1 MNRAF
6 YTDHTAHAYWP
17 NKPQGKNFLLHKGQR
32 RTSARIVSSMPHL
45 GNLQNR
51 RRILKSGDSWPLV
64 VRRRPSLALHP
75 GMAVC
80 TRAFGH
86 DVLVGRFCASSNSLR
101 RSARANSPRLWRQS
115 HLAFRAVCLR
125 DAGTTGW
132 SRVAAPDSASATML
146 RASPVRSS
154 SCGRSAAIRTRR
166 LERFGWGSRRRVG
179 SRLRLSSIGIVRG
192 GTRAG
197 PLAASIAVV
206 CGRGTMRSDVFGSIT
221 LIGRS
226 SGPRSCKPKRP
237 IAPKIWGHVPDTWTD
252 WWRDS

>member
-1 MNRAF
+1 
-6 YTDHTAHAYWP
+6 
-17 NKPQGKNFLLHKGQR
+17 
-32 RTSARIVSSMPHL
+32 MPHRD
-45 GNLQNR
+45 NLQNR
-51 RRILKSGDSWPLV
+51 HRIRKSGDSWPLV
-64 VRRRPSLALHP
+64 LVRRRPSLALHP

-86 DVLVGRFCASSNSLR
+86 DVLVGRFCASSNSRR
-101 RSARANSPRLWRQS
+101 RSVRANSPHLWRQS

-154 SCGRSAAIRTRR
+154 SCGRSAVIRTRR

-179 SRLRLSSIGIVRG
+179 SRLRVSSIGIVRG

-226 SGPRSCKPKRP
+226 SGPRSCKLKRP
-237 IAPKIWGHVPDTWTD
+237 IAPKIWGHVPDTWAD

>member
-1 MNRAF
+1 M
-6 YTDHTAHAYWP
+6 TDHTALAHWP
-17 NKPQGKNFLLHKGQR
+17 NKPQGKIWLWHSGQR
-32 RTSARIVSSMPHL
+32 RTSARIVFLMPHRD
-45 GNLQNR
+45 NLQNR

-64 VRRRPSLALHP
+64 LVRRRPSRALHP

-86 DVLVGRFCASSNSLR
+86 DVLVGRFLCEFKLAPAFRESKQPSSLATVASRIQSRL
-101 RSARANSPRLWRQS
+101 SARRWHYWLVACCG
-115 HLAFRAVCLR
+115 AGLR
-125 DAGTTGW
+125 EC
-132 SRVAAPDSASATML
+132 RE
-146 RASPVRSS
+146 ASPVRSS

-179 SRLRLSSIGIVRG
+179 SRLRVYSIGTVRG

-206 CGRGTMRSDVFGSIT
+206 RDRGTMRSDVFGSIT

-226 SGPRSCKPKRP
+226 SGARSCKIKRP
-237 IAPKIWGHVPDTWTD
+237 IAPKIWGHVPDIWAD